1 MKKTSLLLAGTLTLV
16 LFTVGYALVADRPS
30 APQGWI
36 IAGSKPKDYDMGKDS
51 KIAHSGSSSAYV
63 HSNQA
68 TIQGFG
74 TLMQTFKADVYFGK
88 RVRMTGYVRTEDV
101 KNFAGMWM
109 RVDDKANPNQP
120 LAFDNMSNRPMKG
133 TADWK
138 KCEIVLD
145 VPASASNIAFGFLL
159 DGTGKIWFDDISFEV
174 VDLSVPTTDIKG
186 QGGQMPSAPMNL
198 DFEK

>member
-1 MKKTSLLLAGTLTLV
+1 MKKKSLFIAGFLTLV
-16 LFTVGYALVADRPS
+16 LFSIGYSLVLDQSSVPS
-30 APQGWI
+30 GWN

-51 KIAHSGSSSAYV
+51 KTAHSGSSSAFI

-74 TLMQTFKADVYFGK
+74 TLMQTFKADIYFGK
-88 RVRMTGYVRTEDV
+88 RVRMTGFIKTGDV
-101 KNFAGMWM
+101 KNLAGMWM
-109 RVDDKANPNQP
+109 RVDDKANPNQS
-120 LAFDNMSNRPMKG
+120 LSFDNMSNRPIKG
-133 TADWK
+133 TTDWK

-145 VPASASNIAFGFLL
+145 VPANASNIAFGFLL
-159 DGTGKIWFDDISFEV
+159 DGTGKIWFDDIAFEV
-174 VDLSVPTTDIKG
+174 VDLSVPTTDMKG